1 LVDACPGTIELLRHL
16 VSVAMPEVTLSVWKV
31 DNGCPDAEDLTS
43 FDAVLL
49 DGRVA
54 LEATTTGMNW
64 LDRLR
69 AQKSMP
75 PVMVL
80 TAAVP
85 SEMPGSVELRRT
97 VAEPMRLSRA
107 DMAAS
112 VFAKKVRS
120 VWLASDN
127 DISRSTP
134 TAVIVPARA
143 QVMVSRHRKAA
154 PTEKP
159 AKKEALQVDVPG
171 FEVLERV
178 GRGGMATV
186 YRAQSVDAGH
196 DVILKVVSVD
206 GDVVLRRFLREFQ
219 LAAQLDHRNIVQI
232 YERGFSAE
240 YAYISMEFCAG
251 GDLSGRIRAGMD
263 ENEAVRVVSQVA
275 SALAEAHQ
283 CGVIHRDV
291 KPANVLFRADNSV
304 ALSDFGIAKAREAG
318 ASLTM
323 TNAMVGTPHYLSPE
337 QVRAARIDHR
347 ADLYGLG
354 VLFFE
359 MLTGRRPFEADRL
372 VRLLEAHVSADIPAL
387 PLDVALYQPIIDKLL
402 AKQPEERYQNA
413 DELLEAL
420 STYL

>member
-1 LVDACPGTIELLRHL
+1 
-16 VSVAMPEVTLSVWKV
+16 
-31 DNGCPDAEDLTS
+31 
-43 FDAVLL
+43 
-49 DGRVA
+49 
-54 LEATTTGMNW
+54 
-64 LDRLR
+64 
-69 AQKSMP
+69 
-75 PVMVL
+75 
-80 TAAVP
+80 
-85 SEMPGSVELRRT
+85 
-97 VAEPMRLSRA
+97 
-107 DMAAS
+107 
-112 VFAKKVRS
+112 
-120 VWLASDN
+120 
-127 DISRSTP
+127 
-134 TAVIVPARA
+134 
-143 QVMVSRHRKAA
+143 
-154 PTEKP
+154 
-159 AKKEALQVDVPG
+159 
-171 FEVLERV
+171 
-178 GRGGMATV
+178 
-186 YRAQSVDAGH
+186 
-196 DVILKVVSVD
+196 
-206 GDVVLRRFLREFQ
+206 
-219 LAAQLDHRNIVQI
+219 
-232 YERGFSAE
+232 
-240 YAYISMEFCAG
+240 
-251 GDLSGRIRAGMD
+251 MD
-263 ENEAVRVVSQVA
+263 ENEAVRVVSQIA